1 MVGNGREVGKGKMSQ
16 KKKKKEGSTGRGINN
31 TFAMSMPFEFL

>member
-16 KKKKKEGSTGRGINN
+16 KKKKKDRQEEEQNN
-31 TFAMSMPFEFL
+31 TFAMHSL

>member
-16 KKKKKEGSTGRGINN
+16 KKKKKDRQEEGQNN
-31 TFAMSMPFEFL
+31 TFAMHSFEFL